1 MRRASA
7 WLQGLLVA
15 TNVAAV
21 ADVVAT
27 AGAQSEVRKTH
38 PSAGIAEQSSP
49 SGSNWTTEVEAQDS
63 LVTGVELSGDA
74 RRTLIRFQL
83 TSLARFQVFTLAH
96 PYRVVIDVSNVSFR
110 LPASMG
116 REGHGLISAFRF
128 GLFAPGKSRIVIDT
142 TGPVRVERAEM
153 ARGGT
158 LARLALELVATD
170 RSTFMANPP
179 PQRQELEQ
187 PKGGV
192 DEDLARK
199 PKAAASKP
207 VIVIDPGHGGPDPG
221 TLSAGNVLE
230 KDVVLAVGRH
240 LRNQLMAS
248 GRYDVQMTRAS
259 DVFVA
264 LDERVAISRKY
275 HAALFISIH
284 ADSVGS
290 SEIAQTVKGATVYTL
305 SEEASNRQAQMLA
318 EKENAADAL
327 VGVDAGPEQEGDQVK
342 SILLDL
348 MKRETSNFA
357 VDFRGHLL
365 GHLKRAIALGREPAR
380 SAAFK
385 VLRQMQTP
393 SVLIELGYMTND
405 EDAKLLTSPDWQRQA
420 AAAIAAAVNEFFSRR
435 IARTR

>member
-1 MRRASA
+1 
-7 WLQGLLVA
+7 
-15 TNVAAV
+15 
-21 ADVVAT
+21 
-27 AGAQSEVRKTH
+27 
-38 PSAGIAEQSSP
+38 
-49 SGSNWTTEVEAQDS
+49 
-63 LVTGVELSGDA
+63 
-74 RRTLIRFQL
+74 
-83 TSLARFQVFTLAH
+83 VFTLAD
-96 PYRVVIDVSNVSFR
+96 PYRVVIDVNNVSFR
-110 LPASMG
+110 LPASTG

-128 GLFAPGKSRIVIDT
+128 GLFASAKSRIVIDT

-158 LARLALELVATD
+158 LARLAVELVATD

-179 PQRQELEQ
+179 PQHKEVEQ
-187 PKGGV
+187 SRSGAY
-192 DEDLARK
+192 EDLARK
-199 PKAAASKP
+199 SKATASKP

-221 TLSAGNVLE
+221 ALSAGNVLE

-240 LRNQLMAS
+240 LCNQLISS

-264 LDERVAISRKY
+264 LDERVAISRRY

-284 ADSVGS
+284 ADSVGAT
-290 SEIAQTVKGATVYTL
+290 EFAQTVKGATVYTL
-305 SEEASNRQAQMLA
+305 SEEASNRQAQLLA

-327 VGVDAGPEQEGDQVK
+327 AGVDAGPEQEGDQVK

-348 MKRETSNFA
+348 MKRETANFA
-357 VDFRGHLL
+357 VDFRSHLL

-393 SVLIELGYMTND
+393 SVLIELGYLSND
-405 EDAKLLTSPDWQRQA
+405 EDAKVLTSPDWQRRV
-420 AAAIAAAVNEFFSRR
+420 AAAIAAAVNEFFVRR
-435 IARTR
+435 VARTP